1 MAMKIDKDTQL
12 CLSISSRPGNFGT
25 TIHNAAYEACNLNYI
40 YKAFGITD
48 IENAVK
54 GIRAFNIRG
63 CGVSMPYKESII
75 PFLDEI
81 DHDASQIGAINT
93 VVNNHGILKGYNTDI
108 YGIEIALSKLKLT
121 KTTTVLLIGA
131 GGMAKAIVSVLK
143 KMNLHNIL
151 VSNRTPKKAISIAQQ
166 FSIEALGFSEVNETT
181 VDFLIN
187 ATSVGMAPDLENC
200 VFSLDQIR
208 KSKFVLDV
216 PTNPIE
222 TKLIRL
228 ADSCGKQIIPGHLI
242 SLHQAARQFELY
254 TKTRAPLEA
263 MKSAMLTLLS

>member
-1 MAMKIDKDTQL
+1 MKQLNSLTYIDDAW
-12 CLSISSRPGNFGT
+12 ISGNPPIIGPISHGAWLGSPVFDG
-25 TIHNAAYEACNLNYI
+25 A
-40 YKAFGITD
+40 
-48 IENAVK
+48 
-54 GIRAFNIRG
+54 RAF
-63 CGVSMPYKESII
+63 
-75 PFLDEI
+75 D
-81 DHDASQIGAINT
+81 
-93 VVNNHGILKGYNTDI
+93 
-108 YGIEIALSKLKLT
+108 
-121 KTTTVLLIGA
+121 
-131 GGMAKAIVSVLK
+131 
-143 KMNLHNIL
+143 
-151 VSNRTPKKAISIAQQ
+151 
-166 FSIEALGFSEVNETT
+166 
-181 VDFLIN
+181 
-187 ATSVGMAPDLENC
+187 GMAPDLENC